1 MKKNHPQVTPI
12 NMPLTVHNIHRV
24 HKICFL
30 HDQTSWKLAPTPNE
44 MLTTNKKN
52 IKKSTSKGEK
62 LWSTR
67 RRDSAVLNPT
77 PSDAWTESHVQRHQK
92 WNGFETRP
100 TKAQPGPPR
109 FGRRLRWCPCYHH
122 ASHLSL
128 FLFECFQRLDNKCC
142 AASATLWLDTV
153 VQSTCRFYSEL

>member
-67 RRDSAVLNPT
+67 RCDSAVLNPT

-100 TKAQPGPPR
+100 TKAHQGLED
-109 FGRRLRWCPCYHH
+109 GQGDVH
-122 ASHLSL
+122 ATIMRHISVCSCLNVSKGL
-128 FLFECFQRLDNKCC
+128 IIN
-142 AASATLWLDTV
+142 V
-153 VQSTCRFYSEL
+153 VLLVLHYGLTQ